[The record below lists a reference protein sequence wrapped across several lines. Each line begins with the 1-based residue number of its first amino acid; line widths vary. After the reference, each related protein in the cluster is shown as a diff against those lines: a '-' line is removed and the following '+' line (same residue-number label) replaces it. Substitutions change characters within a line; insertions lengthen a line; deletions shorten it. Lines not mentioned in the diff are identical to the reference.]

1 MRRRGKIFKDFKNVE
16 GSNDP
21 IVKALAAINENLLL
35 VMELLADTRA
45 NTIDPSKIKKASFTP
60 KPEKKEE
67 EK

>member
-45 NTIDPSKIKKASFTP
+45 NTIDPSKKKKTSLTP
-60 KPEKKEE
+60 KPVKEEKK
-67 EK
+67 